1 MMGTFR
7 IKLGREKKKTSKE
20 FTASEKKALF
30 YFLEKNKEDEQALD
44 FVLRWFNC
52 TRLTFITLI
61 IEHEKI

>member
-44 FVLRWFNC
+44 FVLR
-52 TRLTFITLI
+52 
-61 IEHEKI
+61 